1 MPSEVR
7 SFAVTVPAGT
17 PASAPQVTSL
27 AMPARIVREIRVRI
41 PPGPRGEVG
50 WALGA
55 AGVPVLPWN
64 AGAWIV
70 ADDES
75 IDWPL
80 HDQISSGAWELRA
93 YNTGAFAHTLYVQFL
108 LDVVQTGSV
117 SFGASSPLSPA
128 AIAGVS

>member
-7 SFAVTVPAGT
+7 SFAVSVPAGT
-17 PASAPQVTSL
+17 PASAPQITPL
-27 AMPARIVREIRVRI
+27 AMPARIVREIRVRV

-75 IDWPL
+75 IDWPVAG
-80 HDQISSGAWELRA
+80 QIESGAWELRA
-93 YNTGAFAHTLYVQFL
+93 YNTGAFAHTIYVTFL
-108 LDVVQTGSV
+108 LDVVAAAIVGSSV
-117 SFGASSPLSPA
+117 SAPLSPA